1 MAPQNTSSVKLCK
14 ATKRKASS
22 DQALSK
28 KTRLSASMTSRAVGN
43 GPLDLKEN
51 DPTSSSV
58 NTGRAEFEA
67 RYIQEHQLG
76 EGGFGCVFAGY
87 RKADNLPVAI
97 KHIPKT
103 KIFWENKAEDG
114 KSLSVEVAVMLEL
127 QDGKTGQLLN
137 STSVSLLDWY
147 NLQEEQILVLERP
160 IHAQDLFQF
169 IEVNGGCVKEGMA
182 KVILKQLVAGA
193 LEFEDKN
200 IFHRD
205 IKVENVLIET
215 SSDVPRVW
223 LIDFGLS
230 CFVQEDSFKVFHG
243 TVAHAPPE
251 WYSCCSY
258 SAGPTTVWQ
267 LGVLLYESV
276 HRKQFETQKFIR
288 HKLKISNRLSKNCR
302 HFLRTCLNK
311 VPEQRPTLK
320 QLYQHPWL
328 SN

>member
-1 MAPQNTSSVKLCK
+1 MCYNLCGGQDMATR
-14 ATKRKASS
+14 RKASS
-22 DQALSK
+22 EQAFSK
-28 KTRLSASMTSRAVGN
+28 RTRLSESVTSRGVGE
-43 GPLDLKEN
+43 GPLDYKEN

-76 EGGFGCVFAGY
+76 EGGFGSVFAGY

-97 KHIPKT
+97 KHIPKN

-114 KSLSVEVAVMLEL
+114 KCLSVEVAIMLKL

-160 IHAQDLFQF
+160 IPAQDLLQF
-169 IEVNGGCVKEGMA
+169 IEVNGGCVKEGVA
-182 KVILKQLVAGA
+182 KIILKQLVAGA
-193 LEFEDKN
+193 LAFEDKN

-215 SSDVPRVW
+215 GSDVPRVW

-230 CFVQEDSFKVFHG
+230 CFVQEDSFKVFYG

-267 LGVLLYESV
+267 LGVLLYESL
-276 HRKQFETQKFIR
+276 HRKQFETQEFIR
-288 HKLKISNRLSKNCR
+288 HKLKISKRLSKSKKHSCMMNC
-302 HFLRTCLNK
+302 
-311 VPEQRPTLK
+311 
-320 QLYQHPWL
+320 QHR
-328 SN
+328 SG

>member
-137 STSVSLLDWY
+137 SISVSLLDWY
-147 NLQEEQILVLERP
+147 DLQEEQILVLERP

-169 IEVNGGCVKEGMA
+169 IEVKWRLCKGGHGQGLRQVTCNSSM
-182 KVILKQLVAGA
+182 LK
-193 LEFEDKN
+193 
-200 IFHRD
+200 R
-205 IKVENVLIET
+205 
-215 SSDVPRVW
+215 
-223 LIDFGLS
+223 
-230 CFVQEDSFKVFHG
+230 
-243 TVAHAPPE
+243 
-251 WYSCCSY
+251 
-258 SAGPTTVWQ
+258 
-267 LGVLLYESV
+267 
-276 HRKQFETQKFIR
+276 
-288 HKLKISNRLSKNCR
+288 
-302 HFLRTCLNK
+302 
-311 VPEQRPTLK
+311 
-320 QLYQHPWL
+320 
-328 SN
+328 